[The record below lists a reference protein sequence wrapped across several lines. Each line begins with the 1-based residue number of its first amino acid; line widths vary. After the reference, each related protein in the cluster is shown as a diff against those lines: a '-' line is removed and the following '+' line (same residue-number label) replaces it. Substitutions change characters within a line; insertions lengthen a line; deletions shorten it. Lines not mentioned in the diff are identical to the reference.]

1 MMSLII
7 FRLRC
12 KVVYM
17 NDVVVVV
24 GGGGDG
30 KKISKLDKKIE
41 KPPCPLFASQPLN
54 LNPPPSQNLPLRD
67 LLYIQKPIAKR
78 LVNLSLSSITYK

>member
-1 MMSLII
+1 MMNLYII
-7 FRLRC
+7 FRLLR

-17 NDVVVVV
+17 NDVVVVG

-54 LNPPPSQNLPLRD
+54 LNPPPPPKLF
-67 LLYIQKPIAKR
+67 LLEISYIFK
-78 LVNLSLSSITYK
+78 SL

>member
-1 MMSLII
+1 
-7 FRLRC
+7 
-12 KVVYM
+12 M

-54 LNPPPSQNLPLRD
+54 FNPPPKLF
-67 LLYIQKPIAKR
+67 LLEISYVFK
-78 LVNLSLSSITYK
+78 SL

>member
-24 GGGGDG
+24 GGGGDS
-30 KKISKLDKKIE
+30 KKISKLDNKIK

-54 LNPPPSQNLPLRD
+54 FNLPSQTLPLRD
-67 LLYIQKPIAKR
+67 LLYIQKPRAKR
-78 LVNLSLSSITYK
+78 L

>member
-1 MMSLII
+1 MMNLYII
-7 FRLRC
+7 FRLRH

-17 NDVVVVV
+17 NDVVVVG

-54 LNPPPSQNLPLRD
+54 LNPPLP
-67 LLYIQKPIAKR
+67 
-78 LVNLSLSSITYK
+78 NSSA

>member
-1 MMSLII
+1 MMNLCII
-7 FRLRC
+7 FRLRR

-17 NDVVVVV
+17 NDVVVV
-24 GGGGDG
+24 GGGGSDG

-54 LNPPPSQNLPLRD
+54 LNPPSQTLPLRD

-78 LVNLSLSSITYK
+78 L